1 MKLKFKISKQRL
13 KSLFLII
20 CLYHLFFVRWQYVQ
34 SYEAIK
40 YGLLMTI
47 GFAMLLNIKL
57 LLSHRYIKINII
69 LLMFCLIVLISSGLS
84 EKLVDGSILRGI
96 LFAGTMLEI
105 VFLIE
110 YLDCKKQLNL
120 LFCTFFKLS
129 FIYAILTDIF
139 MFILPNLYFINKS
152 NYLIGNKFI
161 VTYMHLYVLI
171 FYYINNS
178 VQIKNYSKIIMLLLI
193 YIWTFA
199 ISIYTECSTGII
211 GCVIIILLAFRKYE
225 WYSAK
230 KWIIILGISDT
241 IFILFNKFILSL
253 PLVQHIIL
261 NVLGETLDLH
271 GRLQI
276 YDNVL
281 PIINEHFWLG
291 YGANNY
297 YEILYSLI
305 KAPNTQNGILNIMF
319 QFGLLGT
326 VIFIILMYIFA
337 KKGEKIMENKGV
349 FILITVLTIFSSIEI
364 TLNMYFFFFMAL
376 LWANSLN
383 KKGEKECQSL

>member
-1 MKLKFKISKQRL
+1 M
-13 KSLFLII
+13 
-20 CLYHLFFVRWQYVQ
+20 
-34 SYEAIK
+34 
-40 YGLLMTI
+40 
-47 GFAMLLNIKL
+47 
-57 LLSHRYIKINII
+57 
-69 LLMFCLIVLISSGLS
+69 
-84 EKLVDGSILRGI
+84 
-96 LFAGTMLEI
+96 
-105 VFLIE
+105 
-110 YLDCKKQLNL
+110 
-120 LFCTFFKLS
+120 
-129 FIYAILTDIF
+129 
-139 MFILPNLYFINKS
+139 
-152 NYLIGNKFI
+152 
-161 VTYMHLYVLI
+161 
-171 FYYINNS
+171 
-178 VQIKNYSKIIMLLLI
+178 
-193 YIWTFA
+193 
-199 ISIYTECSTGII
+199 
-211 GCVIIILLAFRKYE
+211 
-225 WYSAK
+225 
-230 KWIIILGISDT
+230 
-241 IFILFNKFILSL
+241 
-253 PLVQHIIL
+253 
-261 NVLGETLDLH
+261 DLH

-297 YEILYSLI
+297 YEILYLLI

>member
-120 LFCTFFKLS
+120 LF
-129 FIYAILTDIF
+129 
-139 MFILPNLYFINKS
+139 
-152 NYLIGNKFI
+152 
-161 VTYMHLYVLI
+161 
-171 FYYINNS
+171 
-178 VQIKNYSKIIMLLLI
+178 
-193 YIWTFA
+193 
-199 ISIYTECSTGII
+199 
-211 GCVIIILLAFRKYE
+211 
-225 WYSAK
+225 
-230 KWIIILGISDT
+230 
-241 IFILFNKFILSL
+241 
-253 PLVQHIIL
+253 
-261 NVLGETLDLH
+261 
-271 GRLQI
+271 
-276 YDNVL
+276 
-281 PIINEHFWLG
+281 
-291 YGANNY
+291 
-297 YEILYSLI
+297 
-305 KAPNTQNGILNIMF
+305 
-319 QFGLLGT
+319 
-326 VIFIILMYIFA
+326 
-337 KKGEKIMENKGV
+337 
-349 FILITVLTIFSSIEI
+349 
-364 TLNMYFFFFMAL
+364 
-376 LWANSLN
+376 
-383 KKGEKECQSL
+383 